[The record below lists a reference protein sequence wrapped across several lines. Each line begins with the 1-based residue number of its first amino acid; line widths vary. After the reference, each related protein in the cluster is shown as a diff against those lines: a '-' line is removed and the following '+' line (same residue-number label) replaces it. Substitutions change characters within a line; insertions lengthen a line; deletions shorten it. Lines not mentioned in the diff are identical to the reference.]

1 MKNEVKF
8 NYKILEQLKKR
19 NISLY
24 SLRTDKIIAESTLQ
38 NIREGKSITLASL
51 YKLACIMGIELKD
64 IIEYVEV
71 DKVKE

>member
-1 MKNEVKF
+1 MKDNIKF
-8 NYKILEQLKKR
+8 NYTILEQLKKR

-38 NIREGKSITLASL
+38 NIRDGKSITLASL

-64 IIEYVEV
+64 IIEFIEV
-71 DKVKE
+71 DK

>member
-1 MKNEVKF
+1 MKDNIKF
-8 NYKILEQLKKR
+8 HYTILEQLKKR

-38 NIREGKSITLASL
+38 NIRDGKSITLSSL

-64 IIEYVEV
+64 IIDFVEV
-71 DKVKE
+71 DK

>member
-1 MKNEVKF
+1 MKDNIKF
-8 NYKILEQLKKR
+8 NYTILEQLKKR

-64 IIEYVEV
+64 IIDFVEV
-71 DKVKE
+71 DK

>member
-51 YKLACIMGIELKD
+51 YKLACVMGITLKD
-64 IIEYVEV
+64 IIEFIEV

>member
-1 MKNEVKF
+1 MKDNIKF
-8 NYKILEQLKKR
+8 NYTILEQLKKR

-38 NIREGKSITLASL
+38 NIRDGKSITLASL

-64 IIEYVEV
+64 IIDFIEV
-71 DKVKE
+71 DK

>member
-1 MKNEVKF
+1 MKDNIKF
-8 NYKILEQLKKR
+8 NYTILEQLKKR

-64 IIEYVEV
+64 IIDFIEV
-71 DKVKE
+71 DK

>member
-1 MKNEVKF
+1 MKDNIKF
-8 NYKILEQLKKR
+8 NYTILEQLKKR

-64 IIEYVEV
+64 IIEFIEV
-71 DKVKE
+71 DK

>member
-1 MKNEVKF
+1 MKDNIKF
-8 NYKILEQLKKR
+8 NYTILEQLKKR

-38 NIREGKSITLASL
+38 NIRDGKSITLSSL

-64 IIEYVEV
+64 IINFIEV
-71 DKVKE
+71 DK

>member
-1 MKNEVKF
+1 MKDNIKF
-8 NYKILEQLKKR
+8 NYTILEQLKKR

-64 IIEYVEV
+64 IIDFIKV
-71 DKVKE
+71 DK